1 MAGEGIEYSWAVCKS
16 VYRKMPLDS
25 KRGKD
30 SFKALVNECISR
42 DILKTEVV
50 RKLSKRARAYICA
63 YYILHQ
69 QQQQQVDLPL
79 IDRLMKIFKTHRAAL
94 DFDAGFVESVIP
106 KAIEDVVK
114 LAMNI
119 E

>member
-1 MAGEGIEYSWAVCKS
+1 MASCQDFAEELTALQHVGQVLGVTVHITPKFHAEMAGEGIEYSWAVCKS

-25 KRGKD
+25 
-30 SFKALVNECISR
+30 
-42 DILKTEVV
+42 
-50 RKLSKRARAYICA
+50 
-63 YYILHQ
+63 
-69 QQQQQVDLPL
+69 L